1 MLLAWD
7 PAPGEPEGVC
17 GALRLAFWSADARLS
32 SLWPRGEPRGST
44 AVVLL
49 VSRRFLYLAHCGD
62 SRAVLSRAGA
72 VAFSTE
78 GHRPL
83 WLRERERIRALL
95 CAQLLDTC
103 LCKGSPDNRTCILV
117 CFPGGPPGLAR
128 RKELE
133 LDAALGRRVAALC
146 SSAQEPPS
154 LNKVFRTLASEDIP
168 DLPPGGGLYCMAA
181 VIAEAYSQLFQ
192 APGQRWVAQGTVG
205 TGSGCGKSGREGST
219 VVRVAL

>member
-1 MLLAWD
+1 MSHCCILSLLH
-7 PAPGEPEGVC
+7 
-17 GALRLAFWSADARLS
+17 
-32 SLWPRGEPRGST
+32 
-44 AVVLL
+44 LL
-49 VSRRFLYLAHCGD
+49 
-62 SRAVLSRAGA
+62 
-72 VAFSTE
+72 
-78 GHRPL
+78 
-83 WLRERERIRALL
+83 
-95 CAQLLDTC
+95 Q
-103 LCKGSPDNRTCILV
+103 GSPDNRTCILV

-192 APGQRWVAQGTVG
+192 APGQRWVKVQNGAGKATGTH
-205 TGSGCGKSGREGST
+205 SSW
-219 VVRVAL
+219 ALDFRPDSCRP